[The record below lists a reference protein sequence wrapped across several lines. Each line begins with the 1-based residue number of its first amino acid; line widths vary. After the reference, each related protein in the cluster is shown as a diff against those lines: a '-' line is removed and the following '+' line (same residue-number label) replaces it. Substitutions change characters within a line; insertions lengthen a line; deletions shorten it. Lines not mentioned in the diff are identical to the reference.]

1 MAENE
6 HKYPADEFDN
16 PPIGPTGMHRGK
28 RSLAVRLVP
37 YIVTIVIAL
46 ALGIFA
52 WAFFSGA
59 FNQRATTAADNAA
72 STSAQATESSAS
84 ASDTASSDAS
94 SADASSTDAASAS
107 SSAEEST
114 SDSASPSDTES
125 SSSASATAN
134 MAATVIVYNG
144 SGVNGAAAST
154 AQTLMSNGYTDVSA
168 MNPSDYNSLPTA
180 ATVWYGTDADLA
192 TAQNIASTLGISNV
206 VQVSGLSCDVA
217 VVLK

>member
-84 ASDTASSDAS
+84 ASDTASSGT
-94 SADASSTDAASAS
+94 ASSTDAASAS

-217 VVLK
+217 VVLR

>member
-59 FNQRATTAADNAA
+59 FNQRATTAADTAA
-72 STSAQATESSAS
+72 STSAQTTESSV
-84 ASDTASSDAS
+84 SDTASASSDAS
-94 SADASSTDAASAS
+94 SADASSTDADSAS

-125 SSSASATAN
+125 SSSATAN

-180 ATVWYGTDADLA
+180 TTVWYSTDADLA
-192 TAQNIASTLGISNV
+192 TAQSIASTLGISNV
-206 VQVSGLSCDVA
+206 VQVSGLACDVA
-217 VVLK
+217 VVLR

>member
-59 FNQRATTAADNAA
+59 FNQRATTAADTAA
-72 STSAQATESSAS
+72 STSAQTTESSAS
-84 ASDTASSDAS
+84 ASSDAS
-94 SADASSTDAASAS
+94 SASASSTDAASAS

-125 SSSASATAN
+125 SSSSSATAN

-168 MNPSDYNSLPTA
+168 MNPSDYNSLPA
-180 ATVWYGTDADLA
+180 ATTVWYRTDADLA
-192 TAQNIASTLGISNV
+192 TAQSIASTLGISNV
-206 VQVSGLSCDVA
+206 VQVSGLACDVA
-217 VVLK
+217 VVLR